1 MGCAKC
7 TALKKPDGQ
16 VLLHGKKTEDD
27 WPKLTANVGDLGWIC
42 RSDYDIKQPSQLTA
56 AMAAHR

>member
-1 MGCAKC
+1 MGCAEC
-7 TALKKPDGQ
+7 IVLKKPDGQ
-16 VLLHGKKTEDD
+16 VLLYGKKTEDD
-27 WPKLTANVGDLGWIC
+27 WSKLTANVGDLEWIY